1 MHSIEG
7 LLQIYDRDELESVY
21 KKTSKLLR
29 QHGAVLSYQ
38 RMEAPKPLELPAA
51 KPGSTR
57 PITSFF
63 TSKQSDRTNKLSA
76 VAPIGIEVC
85 TLDSGSDCEI
95 VEVRT
100 LDCGSDCEIVGDTTP
115 SQTAVAQIGPSKPP
129 GKKRDSKPKARVLSA
144 GSMAASRKRAGEQ
157 DKLDFSRQDSA
168 RTRCVANGRERAVR
182 SCREKQPKYE
192 RSVGV
197 EVITGLA

>member
-85 TLDSGSDCEI
+85 TLDS
-95 VEVRT
+95 
-100 LDCGSDCEIVGDTTP
+100 GSDCEIVGDTTP